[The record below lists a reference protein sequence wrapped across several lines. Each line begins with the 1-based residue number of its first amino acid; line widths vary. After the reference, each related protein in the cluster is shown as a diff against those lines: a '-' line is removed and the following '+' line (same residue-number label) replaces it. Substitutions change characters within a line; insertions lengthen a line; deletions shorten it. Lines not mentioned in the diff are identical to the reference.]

1 MERMPTSQ
9 DKRNFPKTRYDSKK
23 KNSMTYVKS
32 CRITLAGINGIST
45 LCFWLFSQSKMFST
59 SLDFTW
65 KPSQLRTADSNST
78 LIEYGRRAMG
88 WYIKQIFLK
97 KCQLVLHYSNFKQP
111 LISVKSKSLVRAEIF
126 ILS

>member
-1 MERMPTSQ
+1 MPTGQ
-9 DKRNFPKTRYDSKK
+9 DKINFSKTRHDSKK
-23 KNSMTYVKS
+23 KNSTTYVKS

-88 WYIKQIFLK
+88 WYIKQIFFK
-97 KCQLVLHYSNFKQP
+97 KCQLVLP
-111 LISVKSKSLVRAEIF
+111 LLKFHATF
-126 ILS
+126 DFC